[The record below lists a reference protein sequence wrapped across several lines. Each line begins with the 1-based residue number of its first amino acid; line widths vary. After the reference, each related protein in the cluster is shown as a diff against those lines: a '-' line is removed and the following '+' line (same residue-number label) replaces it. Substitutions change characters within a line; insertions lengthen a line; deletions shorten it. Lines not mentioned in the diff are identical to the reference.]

1 MDKIRSKLEFTS
13 ASSMHFNLLQ
23 YLGTQPVFITRDI
36 ATKYIMLRGQFDI
49 LEDIKDMSNVY
60 TVHCVEQDFL

>member
-1 MDKIRSKLEFTS
+1 
-13 ASSMHFNLLQ
+13 MHFNLLQ